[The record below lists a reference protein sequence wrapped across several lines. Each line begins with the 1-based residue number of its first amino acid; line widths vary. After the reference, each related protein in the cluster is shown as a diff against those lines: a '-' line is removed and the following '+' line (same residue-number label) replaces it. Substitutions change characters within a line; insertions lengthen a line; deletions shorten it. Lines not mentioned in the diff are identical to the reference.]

1 MEEVGMPVKC
11 TGPAQEESQVLKKYT
26 EPLKKKVTMLAK
38 MLPHSKK
45 EKPSPSI
52 TRTPLTAIS
61 K

>member
-1 MEEVGMPVKC
+1 MPVKC